1 MSCWQVRSAKRVHPS
16 KLCIGL
22 AAPVSGAEG
31 QIGSYSVQG
40 VISLWIGKAILFVN
54 IWGSEFETRWIDIY
68 YFNLW
73 VSPNYLQL
81 RFVPQLPGFTFFSLV
96 SGSWGFACL
105 SSWFLLEFL
114 GPACN
119 DGTHRTG
126 PDQAWPPGHEWQ
138 RQWVSERSEA
148 DTELGPSSWSGE
160 ILFGRLYFWAETEW
174 VSVTSMEETT
184 KIRKVLYFWEKQMAY
199 MNLPKCMVPP
209 IFGCKYRR
217 GFRIHLGFLQFP
229 ETSIRRCRFQL
240 QASQQTLRWWGSLA
254 VSRVARQFGELI
266 HQKASSCGC
275 GRLYASFF
283 CVETTSYGQFLFK
296 KNLLRL

>member
-81 RFVPQLPGFTFFSLV
+81 RFVLCNLQVLPFFSWFLV
-96 SGSWGFACL
+96 VFWGFACL

-119 DGTHRTG
+119 DGTYRTG
-126 PDQAWPPGHEWQ
+126 PDQAWPPGHERHE

-160 ILFGRLYFWAETEW
+160 ILFGRLYFWQKLSECNQHGRNK
-174 VSVTSMEETT
+174 
-184 KIRKVLYFWEKQMAY
+184 KIRKVLHFWEKQMAY
-199 MNLPKCMVPP
+199 MNLPKFMVPP

-217 GFRIHLGFLQFP
+217 GFRIHPGIP
-229 ETSIRRCRFQL
+229 SIPWDFHQEV
-240 QASQQTLRWWGSLA
+240 QVPAASVSADAAVVGKPGDSGES
-254 VSRVARQFGELI
+254 VSRVARQSGELK
-266 HQKASSCGC
+266 HQKTSSCGC
-275 GRLYASFF
+275 GRSYASFF
-283 CVETTSYGQFLFK
+283 CMETASYGQFLF
-296 KNLLRL
+296 